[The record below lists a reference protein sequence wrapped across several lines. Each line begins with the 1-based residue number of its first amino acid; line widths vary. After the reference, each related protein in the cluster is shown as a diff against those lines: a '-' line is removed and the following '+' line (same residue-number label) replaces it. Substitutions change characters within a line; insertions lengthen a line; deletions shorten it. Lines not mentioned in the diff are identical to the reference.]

1 MRGSGARSSTAS
13 ALPRRALPRQ
23 PSVQAM
29 AAYVSDITKF
39 IADLKKQKPALEDEQ
54 RRGRSIYWDREPIDL
69 DTMQRA
75 RDSQVPQQ
83 PYVYQTT
90 R

>member
-1 MRGSGARSSTAS
+1 MIGCGVRQPTARTQ
-13 ALPRRALPRQ
+13 PRRAFSRQ
-23 PSVQAM
+23 PPVQTM
-29 AAYVSDITKF
+29 AAYVSEITKF
-39 IADLKKQKPALEDEQ
+39 IADLKKQKPTLEDEQ

-75 RDSQVPQQ
+75 RASKVPQQ